1 MLPARLVAKVEA
13 ERPELKLA
21 VLIDADNI
29 SATVI
34 KSLLAKVDT
43 LGQVLV
49 KRIYGDFTS
58 PASASWKK
66 VLHKHSIKP
75 MQQFAYTKRKNAT
88 DSALIID
95 AMDLLYTQRFDGFC
109 LVSSDSDFTSLAI
122 RLREEGI
129 KVFGFG
135 EQKTPESFCKACY
148 QFVFIEDLIIKKA
161 KTNNNETDL
170 FGQLVN
176 KFYTEPKQKDK
187 NKNEDKGKNKN
198 KDKDKNNSQE
208 KEKAKKNEGKSKQK
222 TKVKKKS
229 KIAKKLAEIQ
239 LMQQEQTKQPS
250 NNKKNKLK
258 FPKQLAQEAFNL
270 AKDKMG
276 WASLSAFGSS
286 LRRLDADFTVKNY
299 GYKSL
304 TNLVKDKRKIF
315 VTEQRKVDN
324 STQTNLYLK
333 LVN

>member
-1 MLPARLVAKVEA
+1 MLSVKSSGAAQLVAKFKTREA
-13 ERPELKLA
+13 QLRLA
-21 VLIDADNI
+21 VLIDGDNI
-29 SATVI
+29 SASVI
-34 KSLLAKVDT
+34 KGLLAKIDG

-58 PASASWKK
+58 PASAAWKK

-122 RLREEGI
+122 RLREDGI

-135 EQKTPESFCKACY
+135 EQKTPEAFRKACY
-148 QFVFIEDLIIKKA
+148 QFIFTETLTVKKA
-161 KTNNNETDL
+161 AL
-170 FGQLVN
+170 S
-176 KFYTEPKQKDK
+176 KQKDK
-187 NKNEDKGKNKN
+187 VKNKNKN
-198 KDKDKNNSQE
+198 KDK
-208 KEKAKKNEGKSKQK
+208 A
-222 TKVKKKS
+222 KKKS
-229 KIAKKLAEIQ
+229 KVAKKLAAIQ
-239 LMQQEQTKQPS
+239 LMQQEQIKQPS
-250 NNKKNKLK
+250 SNKKSKLK
-258 FPKQLAQEAFNL
+258 FSKKLAQQAFNL
-270 AKDKMG
+270 INNNND
-276 WASLSAFGSS
+276 WISLAEFGSN
-286 LRRLDADFTVKNY
+286 LRRLDAGFTAKDY

-315 VTEQRKVDN
+315 VTKQRKVAN
-324 STQTNLYLK
+324 STLTNLYLK